1 MEMIRIFGECPFCGN
16 QWSVEV
22 FEKDYIAWQKGELAQ
37 KAFPYLSGDER
48 EMLISGMC
56 INCQERIFGEEP

>member
-1 MEMIRIFGECPFCGN
+1 MELVEIIGECPFCGN
-16 QWSVEV
+16 QWSIQV
-22 FEKDYIAWQKGELAQ
+22 FEKDYIAWQKGELVQ

-56 INCQERIFGEEP
+56 VECQEKIFGA